1 MVPIWV
7 KLFVC
12 AMLGKRWD
20 LGGLTCSCCLVAEKV
35 KKKIGDWNFGLLWVF
50 SDLVSVM
57 KLKSLLNNV
66 N

>member
-35 KKKIGDWNFGLLWVF
+35 KEKTEDHNFGLLWVF
-50 SDLVSVM
+50 FDMVSIR
-57 KLKSLLNNV
+57 KLKSLLNYV